1 MCGHFFS
8 FPRMRGIRRRAAI
21 DDLRRRTREPWCRRL
36 EIARMSTPSDNRI
49 DHTGE
54 WDSLAEGNWSLV
66 ISPSLLLR
74 VGNNYEFAV
83 NRNDSRFAVREISQ
97 ENRVLR
103 FSLFLPSP
111 FLLPNLSSCSLSV
124 CVREKRTRGQTQR
137 AKPLY
142 RSIIYTLLFFSAEKR
157 PCRRPAKS
165 HCFPTYGQFDCAN
178 EKWES
183 SKTKPTGVGFRLRR
197 RGGKKG
203 ERRELNGI
211 QKRS

>member
-1 MCGHFFS
+1 
-8 FPRMRGIRRRAAI
+8 MRGIRRRAAI

-36 EIARMSTPSDNRI
+36 EIARMSTPGDNRI

-83 NRNDSRFAVREISQ
+83 NRNDSRFAVREISR
-97 ENRVLR
+97 ENLIFRS
-103 FSLFLPSP
+103 SLFLPPPPPHLSP
-111 FLLPNLSSCSLSV
+111 LTLSQFASEKSEREGKHNGQASLSV
-124 CVREKRTRGQTQR
+124 DNLYAFFFLRGET
-137 AKPLY
+137 PM
-142 RSIIYTLLFFSAEKR
+142 
-157 PCRRPAKS
+157 PAKS
-165 HCFPTYGQFDCAN
+165 HCFSTYGQFDCAN

-183 SKTKPTGVGFRLRR
+183 SKTKPTGMGFRLRCR
-197 RGGKKG
+197 SGKKG